1 MKKPHD
7 AQHDGQLAAIRAAIE
22 PVLAAHAVELC
33 DLAWTTEAGRSGL
46 VLRLTIERPGPE
58 GEVWQPERGFGVTLD
73 DCADVSRAV
82 SAVLDADETIT
93 HHYTLEVSSPGLDRP
108 IRGARDFARFRGSL
122 AKVKL
127 ARPAPDGQRVL
138 RGALLEA
145 PAGTVAV
152 LVDGK
157 RIEVPEADVAEANL
171 VFEMGA
177 VPKGAGPKAAG
188 PKAAGPRG
196 AAKAGAKSARRPENG
211 RPGPKSASRPSP
223 QSPGPKSAGP
233 QSPGPRGAG
242 KPGAKNVIGGDT
254 PPKRPPPRERQGEGG
269 RGGTPR

>member
-7 AQHDGQLAAIRAAIE
+7 AQHDARLAAIRAAIE

-58 GEVWQPERGFGVTLD
+58 GEVWQPEKGFGVTLD

-82 SAVLDADETIT
+82 SEVLDADETLD

-122 AKVKL
+122 VKVKL

-138 RGALLEA
+138 RGPLLEA
-145 PAGTVAV
+145 PAGAVAV

-157 RIEVPEADVAEANL
+157 RIEVVEADVVEANL

-177 VPKGAGPKAAG
+177 MPKGGAPKGGSPKAAEPKARPGGAKTKG
-188 PKAAGPRG
+188 PKGP
-196 AAKAGAKSARRPENG
+196 SA
-211 RPGPKSASRPSP
+211 PK
-223 QSPGPKSAGP
+223 K
-233 QSPGPRGAG
+233 
-242 KPGAKNVIGGDT
+242 VVGGDT
-254 PPKRPPPRERQGEGG
+254 PPKRPPGRERLGEGG
-269 RGGTPR
+269 RGGAPR

>member
-7 AQHDGQLAAIRAAIE
+7 AQNEGRLVAIRAAIE

-33 DLAWTTEAGRSGL
+33 DLAWTSEAGRGGL

-58 GEVWQPERGFGVTLD
+58 GEVWQPEKGFGVTLD

-82 SAVLDADETIT
+82 SEVLDADETID

-127 ARPAPDGQRVL
+127 TRPAPDGQRVL

-171 VFEMGA
+171 VFDMGA
-177 VPKGAGPKAAG
+177 MPKGGAPKAE
-188 PKAAGPRG
+188 PRAKPG
-196 AAKAGAKSARRPENG
+196 GAKAKS
-211 RPGPKSASRPSP
+211 PK
-223 QSPGPKSAGP
+223 G
-233 QSPGPRGAG
+233 
-242 KPGAKNVIGGDT
+242 PGAPRKVVGGDT
-254 PPKRPPPRERQGEGG
+254 PPKRPPGRERSGEGG
-269 RGGTPR
+269 RGGAPR

>member
-7 AQHDGQLAAIRAAIE
+7 AQHDGQLAAIRAAVE

-58 GEVWQPERGFGVTLD
+58 GEVWQPEKGFGVTLD

-82 SAVLDADETIT
+82 SAVLDADDTIT

-177 VPKGAGPKAAG
+177 APSKG
-188 PKAAGPRG
+188 G
-196 AAKAGAKSARRPENG
+196 AAKSGA
-211 RPGPKSASRPSP
+211 RPGPKSTA
-223 QSPGPKSAGP
+223 
-233 QSPGPRGAG
+233 
-242 KPGAKNVIGGDT
+242 KPGAKGAGRPGPTSTAKPGAKKVIGGDV
-254 PPKRPPPRERQGEGG
+254 PPKRPPARERPGEGG
-269 RGGTPR
+269 RGGAPR